1 MKRIKFCDTTLRD
14 GEQAAGVVFSPDEKR
29 EIARQLAMA
38 GVEQAEIGIPA
49 MGEEEREVIR
59 SIVEMGLPMKL
70 STWNRALK
78 EDIDASLR
86 TGVDWVHLTIPTS
99 DLQMKA
105 KLHMNRQ
112 EIVGLIRRAVAY
124 AQRFGLEVS
133 VGFEDASRAYTPFLM
148 ELVLMLYSDGIRR
161 FRYADTVS
169 MLQPVTIRE
178 RIRSLLSECP
188 EDVEL
193 EVHCHNDFGL
203 ATANTLAALEAGAV
217 WASTTVTGIGERA
230 GNAAMEEVA
239 LAWHHLYG
247 GRTGLDTIRL
257 KGLAETVSMA
267 SGRPLPPSKPIVGT
281 MVFTHESGIHVD
293 GMLKNRETYQS
304 FDPVEVGAEH
314 RYVVGKHSGWK
325 TVAHI
330 LREHG
335 FRPEHEMSAEIM
347 RGVRMEADRSKRLLE
362 PEELVRMLLD
372 LRRGEGVGAEYRRR
386 NNGLES

>member
-1 MKRIKFCDTTLRD
+1 MKPIKFCDTTLRD
-14 GEQAAGVVFSPDEKR
+14 GEQAAGVVFTPEEKR
-29 EIARQLAMA
+29 EIVRQLSLA

-49 MGEEEREVIR
+49 MGAEEREVIR
-59 SIVEMGLPMKL
+59 SIVEMGLPIRV

-78 EDIDASLR
+78 EDIDASR
-86 TGVDWVHLTIPTS
+86 ETGAEWVHLTIPTS

-105 KLHMNRQ
+105 KLHMGRQ
-112 EIVGLIRRAVAY
+112 EIVGMIRRAVAY
-124 AQRFGLEVS
+124 AQRFDLGIS

-148 ELVLMLYSDGIRR
+148 ELVLMLHSDGIRR

-169 MLQPVTIRE
+169 MLQPVTMRE
-178 RIRSLLSECP
+178 RMRSLLGECP

-193 EVHCHNDFGL
+193 EVHCHNDFGM
-203 ATANTLAALEAGAV
+203 ATANTLAAMEAGAL

-239 LAWHHLYG
+239 MAWHHLYG
-247 GRTGLDTIRL
+247 GRTALDTIRF
-257 KGLAETVSMA
+257 KELAETVSRA
-267 SGRPLPPSKPIVGT
+267 AGRPLPPAKPIVGT

-330 LREHG
+330 LREQG
-335 FRPEHEMSAEIM
+335 YRPERELSMELMREI
-347 RGVRMEADRSKRLLE
+347 RHEADKGKRLLE
-362 PEELVRMLLD
+362 PEELVRMLIEIRSGLD
-372 LRRGEGVGAEYRRR
+372 GGRL
-386 NNGLES
+386 

>member
-1 MKRIKFCDTTLRD
+1 MKPIKFCDTTLRD
-14 GEQAAGVVFSPDEKR
+14 GEQAAGVVFSPEEKR
-29 EIARQLAMA
+29 EIVRQMSRA

-59 SIVEMGLPMKL
+59 SIAEMGLPIQL

-78 EDIDASLR
+78 EDIDASLE

-99 DLQMKA
+99 DLQIKA

-112 EIVGLIRRAVAY
+112 EIVTMIRRAVGY
-124 AQRFGLEVS
+124 AQKHSLGIS
-133 VGFEDASRAYTPFLM
+133 VGFEDASRAYTPFLA
-148 ELVLMLYSDGIRR
+148 ELMLMLYSDGIRR

-169 MLQPVTIRE
+169 VLQPVTVRE
-178 RIRSLLSECP
+178 RIKSLLAECP

-203 ATANTLAALEAGAV
+203 ATANTLAALEAGAL
-217 WASTTVTGIGERA
+217 WASTTITGIGERA
-230 GNAAMEEVA
+230 GNASMEEVA
-239 LAWHHLYG
+239 LAWRHLYG
-247 GRTGLDTIRL
+247 GRIGLDTIQF
-257 KGLAETVSMA
+257 KEMAEVVSA
-267 SGRPLPPSKPIVGT
+267 AACRPLPPAKPIVGT

-314 RYVVGKHSGWK
+314 RFVVGKHSGWK

-330 LREHG
+330 LRQKG
-335 FRPEHEMSAEIM
+335 IRPDRELSGEIM
-347 RGVRMEADRSKRLLE
+347 REVRLEAVRNKRLLD
-362 PEELVRMLLD
+362 PEELVKLL
-372 LRRGEGVGAEYRRR
+372 GEVRSHSGGGED
-386 NNGLES
+386 